1 MAAQMRCN
9 LGTFT
14 LAAGG
19 NAYKHM
25 GFGSVTDAVIEL
37 GNRARRFAAAKG
49 RQVAQQA
56 AKPFEAAALFGNGHR
71 QQRFAFFA
79 HFGAFCH
86 KPQAVEIHVRATQ
99 NSRVGLASRFVK
111 RHIFFDGC
119 YRHRA
124 GGLDDAAGVD
134 KHIFDGG
141 AHRVGVDADVVVYQM
156 PRHAKGFFTHQFHR
170 RAIGKQT
177 HIAQGDALARHHRLQ
192 HGRRIIHL
200 HANHLHLRAHRLD
213 VIGDT
218 RYQTT
223 ATNSHKHRIQRALV
237 LAQQFHGNRALAG
250 NHFGVIKRM
259 DKRQTLFG
267 AQLHC
272 VAVSVGV
279 AVAVQQHFSAQRF
292 DRLYLQCGRGHR
304 HHNHRPSTQFFRAQ
318 GHALRMVASR
328 RTHHAFG
335 ELRGAELHHLVVRAA
350 QLKAKHRLLVFTF
363 EQHLVVQA
371 FAEYGRSV

>member
-9 LGTFT
+9 LGAFTF
-14 LAAGG
+14 AAGG
-19 NAYKHM
+19 HAHKHM
-25 GFGSVTDAVIEL
+25 GFGRVADAVIEF
-37 GNRARRFAAAKG
+37 GDRARLFAAAKG

-56 AKPFEAAALFGNGHR
+56 AKPLEAAALFGDGHR
-71 QQRFAFFA
+71 QQRFTFFA
-79 HFGAFCH
+79 HLGAFRH

-111 RHIFFDGC
+111 RHIFFDGG
-119 YRHRA
+119 YRHGA
-124 GGLDDAAGVD
+124 GGLDDAAGID

-218 RYQTT
+218 
-223 ATNSHKHRIQRALV
+223 
-237 LAQQFHGNRALAG
+237 
-250 NHFGVIKRM
+250 
-259 DKRQTLFG
+259 
-267 AQLHC
+267 
-272 VAVSVGV
+272 
-279 AVAVQQHFSAQRF
+279 
-292 DRLYLQCGRGHR
+292 
-304 HHNHRPSTQFFRAQ
+304 
-318 GHALRMVASR
+318 
-328 RTHHAFG
+328 
-335 ELRGAELHHLVVRAA
+335 
-350 QLKAKHRLLVFTF
+350 
-363 EQHLVVQA
+363 
-371 FAEYGRSV
+371 